1 MICLTLS
8 EGQFVY
14 FKDDELVDYLMCFS
28 DMLRRRNST
37 FNVFSFGIVLQ
48 ESIMIFQF
56 FRLLQEP

>member
-28 DMLRRRNST
+28 DICAEEIQLSMY
-37 FNVFSFGIVLQ
+37 
-48 ESIMIFQF
+48 
-56 FRLLQEP
+56 FRLA